1 VGLDVS
7 HYTSIK
13 FLRKLREDE
22 EYFDRHEADM
32 PDARHLCPVDF
43 PRQAEGIDGIYVVE
57 GAVSFRVGS
66 YSYYNHW
73 RNQLAQMI
81 GEGTAAD
88 VWEKSDAGKDGPF
101 YDLIH
106 FSDCEGVIGPQ
117 TCDRLAQSF
126 DVWRDRAQE
135 YGEKIEGRGGRDFLA
150 TYEEFRTA
158 FKAAARHGCVE
169 FG

>member
-7 HYTSIK
+7 YYTSVK
-13 FLRKLREDE
+13 FVRKLREDE
-22 EYFDRHEADM
+22 EYFDRNENCNGDM
-32 PDARHLCPVDF
+32 RHLCPVDF
-43 PRQAEGIDGIYVVE
+43 TRQADGVDGIYAVE
-57 GAVSFRVGS
+57 GEVSFRVGS

-73 RNQLAQMI
+73 RDQLAQLI
-81 GEGTAAD
+81 GESSAAA

-135 YGEKIEGRGGRDFLA
+135 HGKKIGDRDFFT

-158 FKAAARHGCVE
+158 FKAAAGHGCVD
-169 FG
+169 FN